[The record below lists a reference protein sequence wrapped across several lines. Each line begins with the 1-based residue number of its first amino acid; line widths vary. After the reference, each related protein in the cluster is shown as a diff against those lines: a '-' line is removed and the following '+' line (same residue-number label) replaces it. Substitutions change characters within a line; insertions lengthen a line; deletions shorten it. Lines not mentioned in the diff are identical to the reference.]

1 MEQQYLLLVF
11 ESPAVAQEQIRDG
24 VISMTGSAV
33 NQAELILKWS
43 TRAQGYAAGYATPLS
58 AYFEFV
64 FSHTRSVFHT
74 QSPIHPQSVIRQG
87 PASSENSASLASPA
101 TV

>member
-33 NQAELILKWS
+33 KQTELIL
-43 TRAQGYAAGYATPLS
+43 R
-58 AYFEFV
+58 
-64 FSHTRSVFHT
+64 
-74 QSPIHPQSVIRQG
+74 
-87 PASSENSASLASPA
+87 
-101 TV
+101 